1 MEKELWKWIFQEMD
15 EEKLYQIMK
24 KTDIT
29 INGFRKVDREMLRR
43 LRTKVIAH
51 LLKPR
56 LLARVQSVLG
66 DMNLQHAWPKT
77 KQELLHEMKDFKR
90 GAEVLA
96 GLLLSEE
103 EEQLQMAEQ
112 LYKSLQA
119 PVASQEIENPIQSL
133 QNIIRNLEEKVK
145 KQDGKVKELSKDLLQ
160 VEQALKNKET
170 EIKKAEGEIQELKK
184 RIQEEKERNL
194 VYEYEQKLH
203 EQETLKL
210 REELH
215 RVMKES
221 HKQQIEIETL
231 RAPQAFLIS
240 PEPQKTIAV
249 LGDLAELATDKAEV
263 FLSNEAIQQAI
274 GTEVLSS
281 FEYVCLLRFT
291 MTPSLLRKVKKSVRT
306 EQIKEFYNMHEFVRW
321 EASI

>member
-1 MEKELWKWIFQEMD
+1 MEKELWKWVFQEMD
-15 EEKLYQIMK
+15 EEKFYQIMK
-24 KTDIT
+24 KTGIT
-29 INGFRKVDREMLRR
+29 VNGFRKVDREMLRR
-43 LRTKVIAH
+43 LRMKVIGD

-66 DMNLQHAWPKT
+66 DMNLPHAWPKT
-77 KQELLHEMKDFKR
+77 KQELLHEMKDYKR
-90 GAEVLA
+90 GAEILA

-103 EEQLQMAEQ
+103 EEQLQMAAQ
-112 LYKSLQA
+112 LYQSLQA
-119 PVASQEIENPIQSL
+119 PVVSQEIENPILPL
-133 QNIIRNLEEKVK
+133 QNIIRNLEEKIK
-145 KQDGKVKELSKDLLQ
+145 KQDGKVKELSKNLLQ
-160 VEQALKNKET
+160 AEQALKHKET
-170 EIKKAEGEIQELKK
+170 EVKKAEVEIQELKK

-194 VYEYEQKLH
+194 AYAHEQKLH
-203 EQETLKL
+203 EQETSKL
-210 REELH
+210 RKELR
-215 RVMKES
+215 RVMTES
-221 HKQQIEIETL
+221 NKQQIEMETL
-231 RAPQAFLIS
+231 RAPQTFLIS

-263 FLSNEAIQQAI
+263 FLSNEAIQKAI

-291 MTPSLLRKVKKSVRT
+291 MTPSLLRKVKKAVRT